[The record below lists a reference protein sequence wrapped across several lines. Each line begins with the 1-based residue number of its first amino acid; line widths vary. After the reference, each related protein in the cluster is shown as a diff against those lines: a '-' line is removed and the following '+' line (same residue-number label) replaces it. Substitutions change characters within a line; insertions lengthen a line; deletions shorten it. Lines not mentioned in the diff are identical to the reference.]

1 MAVEAVEGFL
11 EVELENVGTLA
22 VSLRNRTKILNRP
35 KEFSSAAAR
44 EISVLV
50 ERKES
55 TDFAADAKV
64 NDKRKNF
71 TKCGKKNYGTGMLH
85 DSLLR

>member
-11 EVELENVGTLA
+11 EVKLKNVGALA
-22 VSLRNRTKILNRP
+22 IPLRNRTKILYRP

-44 EISVLV
+44 EISMLV
-50 ERKES
+50 KRKES

-64 NDKRKNF
+64 NDE
-71 TKCGKKNYGTGMLH
+71 
-85 DSLLR
+85 